1 MSGQKIAMLG
11 WGRSV
16 HTRKWVESIAARGY
30 RVKLIGLTGQPIE
43 NVQSVL
49 FERKG
54 RRSYILR
61 APAAVR
67 EVRAFKPDLLHIHYA
82 AGFGLWGLLCRVRPT
97 IVSVWGA
104 DIIDFPSG
112 PVTRKLMRVILGK
125 ATAIS
130 ATSNMLKERANS
142 LLPGANNKTIVIPFG
157 VSVPESFTPEPS
169 PQPIRICFLKAL
181 APKYGPDIL
190 IRAVAKVKAECPGI
204 KLSLAGS
211 GPMEQELRRLVCDL
225 ELEEQVD
232 FCGYVDHDI
241 IYDFL
246 SRHQFMVMPSTM
258 ESESFGVAV
267 LEAAACGRPTIAS
280 NVGGVPEV
288 IIHGETGLL
297 VKPNDVEALS
307 DAIIELARSA
317 DRRRIMGENAFNFV
331 RENYTWNKSVDMMTS
346 LYERVIDEARAHTAV

>member
-1 MSGQKIAMLG
+1 MSGRKIAMLG

-82 AGFGLWGLLCRVRPT
+82 AGFGLWGLLCRVSPT
-97 IVSVWGA
+97 IVSVWGS
-104 DIIDFPSG
+104 DIINFPSG

-130 ATSNMLKERANS
+130 ATSNMLKERANV
-142 LLPGANNKTIVIPFG
+142 LLPGAKDKTVVIPFG
-157 VSVPESFTPEPS
+157 VNVPDAYTPEPATES
-169 PQPIRICFLKAL
+169 VRICFIKALRQVYCPDLLIKAL
-181 APKYGPDIL
+181 A
-190 IRAVAKVKAECPGI
+190 RARKQFPGLR
-204 KLSLAGS
+204 LSLAGS
-211 GPMEQELRRLVCDL
+211 GPMEKRLRDLVSELA
-225 ELEEQVD
+225 LEEYVE
-232 FCGYVDHDI
+232 FCGHIDHANM
-241 IYDFL
+241 YDFL
-246 SRHQFMVMPSTM
+246 SRHHFMVMPSKM
-258 ESESFGVAV
+258 ESFGVAA

-317 DRRRIMGENAFNFV
+317 DRRRMMGENAFNFV
-331 RENYTWNKSVDMMTS
+331 RENYTWKKSVDMMTS
-346 LYERVIDEARAHTAV
+346 LYERLIDEARAHTAV